1 MKAAGLFYLA
11 ELVEEYTVT
20 AARIIKY
27 AIWVTVL
34 VLEDSRR
41 CDMFRVPARPEKSWN
56 SSFDFSGPEK
66 SRICTEVLKS
76 HETILKF

>member
-41 CDMFRVPARPEKSWN
+41 CDMFRVPARPEKS
-56 SSFDFSGPEK
+56 
-66 SRICTEVLKS
+66 
-76 HETILKF
+76 